1 VKVRL
6 RTARRGVARFDLAA
20 ERAFERL
27 RGKVVADRIFYAAS
41 ELGDFGLI
49 WVLLGTVKGLR
60 KGDDLNTALK
70 MTAAMGAESVLVNGV
85 IKSCFRRTRPP
96 WEVDRPLY
104 VRRPLTSSF
113 PSGHA
118 TSAVSA
124 AMMLSDDD
132 DWWPIYWALAAV
144 VASSRIYV
152 RIHHASDVAAGLALG
167 VVLGVIGRRLL
178 PAAALVGADL
188 LHLHEVDAGRGED
201 RAHVE

>member
-1 VKVRL
+1 MKGL
-6 RTARRGVARFDLAA
+6 RTARKGVDSFDLAA
-20 ERAFERL
+20 ERVFDRL
-27 RGKVVADRIFYAAS
+27 RGKVAADRIFYAAS

-60 KGDDLNTALK
+60 KGDDLATALR
-70 MTAAMGAESVLVNGV
+70 MTAAMGAESMLVNGV

-96 WEVDRPLY
+96 WEVDRPLH

-118 TSAVSA
+118 TSSVSA
-124 AMMLSDDD
+124 AMMLSEDDE
-132 DWWPIYWALAAV
+132 WWPLYWALAAV

-178 PAAALVGADL
+178 PAAP
-188 LHLHEVDAGRGED
+188 R
-201 RAHVE
+201 

>member
-1 VKVRL
+1 MKGRL
-6 RTARRGVARFDLAA
+6 LAARRGVAQFDEAA
-20 ERAFERL
+20 DRAFDRL
-27 RGKVVADRIFYAAS
+27 RGQPAADRIFYAAS

-60 KGDDLNTALK
+60 KGDDLATALR

-85 IKSCFRRTRPP
+85 IKSFFRRTRPP
-96 WEVDRPLY
+96 WEVERPLR

-124 AMMLSDDD
+124 AIMLSEDDEL
-132 DWWPIYWALAAV
+132 WPVYVVIAAV
-144 VASSRIYV
+144 VATSRIYV
-152 RIHHASDVAAGLALG
+152 KIHHASDVAAGAALG

-178 PAAALVGADL
+178 PATPG
-188 LHLHEVDAGRGED
+188 
-201 RAHVE
+201 

>member
-1 VKVRL
+1 MGHL
-6 RTARRGVARFDLAA
+6 RTVRSGVDRFDQAVDG
-20 ERAFERL
+20 AFGHL
-27 RGKVVADRIFYAAS
+27 RDRVVVDRIFYAAS
-41 ELGDFGLI
+41 ELGDFGLV
-49 WVLLGTVKGLR
+49 WVLLGTVKALR
-60 KGDDLNTALK
+60 KDDDLPTALR

-85 IKSCFRRTRPP
+85 IKSCFRRKRPP

-124 AMMLSDDD
+124 AMMLSEDD
-132 DWWPIYWALAAV
+132 DWWPFYWAVAAV

-152 RIHHASDVAAGLALG
+152 KIHHASDVAAGVAVG

-178 PAAALVGADL
+178 PAAP
-188 LHLHEVDAGRGED
+188 R
-201 RAHVE
+201 